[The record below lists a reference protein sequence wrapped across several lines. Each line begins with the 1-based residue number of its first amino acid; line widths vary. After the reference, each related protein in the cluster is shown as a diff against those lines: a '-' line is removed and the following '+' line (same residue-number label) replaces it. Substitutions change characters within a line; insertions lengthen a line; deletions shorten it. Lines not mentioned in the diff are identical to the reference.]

1 MTKIVR
7 ALSAGLALQV
17 AMVVFGHF
25 VPQAQQVGLFP
36 IAGTLIGGVTGW
48 LAADAGAATPAAARA
63 ASVACVCGI
72 VGSLVSSLL
81 RDVPVSNF
89 IVAGGATLIAG
100 AIGGVM
106 RSRVGRGP
114 TDARGDPN

>member
-63 ASVACVCGI
+63 EMSLPQITRFRQTQTPKLRVLGAYLGASAFCEIAILLNVSVLL
-72 VGSLVSSLL
+72 VGYESCC
-81 RDVPVSNF
+81 
-89 IVAGGATLIAG
+89 ATIN
-100 AIGGVM
+100 
-106 RSRVGRGP
+106 S
-114 TDARGDPN
+114 TT